1 MFDWK
6 SGDDEWVEEPTAVA
20 AAPSSRFRLKGRG
33 VLALAALALLVL
45 VGLGLA
51 YRQATMQVTA
61 VTHSREE
68 EIRAADRLL
77 VETAVAGDNDL
88 FTAFLSRAPEWADA
102 QIRLQTRGSLFDRPP
117 MGLWLDTRADLFA
130 GEFLSSTQFIFA
142 PDLNSAELRMTMP
155 YVTLDEA
162 GQMQPLLL
170 QRTAVYRLQ
179 NNGWL
184 LAEPDKTFWGDY
196 VHEERPYLDLITPTR
211 DREIATRLA
220 DDLNGWINRI
230 CNDINCPNQFALQLR
245 LSNNPNSLLD
255 IYSPIRFSTT
265 YLGGQQ
271 TTRLSLPAPTL
282 VGLPLDE
289 AGYQVLLRGYA
300 THLARGLLN
309 AYAFEP
315 PALSGLISSPDMDEM
330 LAAWGLFTPWPTG
343 YNPVRAAEPPPI
355 PLPDQ
360 DIVML
365 CQGSRTPNLFRYDAA
380 TETWFDLPL
389 STEGAPGFYLTPV
402 PGGQGVVLVAGPSVR
417 DGLFRVIWLHDG
429 RERLLFTTDVWPYIH
444 AIAELE
450 PGRFLLNYGSDFT
463 DVTDGNGA
471 TRTRYEAVEITAAAC
486 DDETC
491 PIQPFEKWVK
501 PSPDGRYT
509 LIMIPDETKRQIY
522 SVGNATGEEIT
533 TLENASDPVWLDGR
547 TLAYVQSTPSND
559 PQQPFE
565 SSLMTAVIT
574 ENDTVQLKT
583 LLTMDEINASLPDL
597 PPTRQLYIATITPYP
612 ATQPEQ
618 LFLSLFDWQSNV
630 IRNGFLLQYNW
641 QTHEWTAVDNA
652 PANHPWWAIQQ
663 HGRYLSLGLYG
674 LSGYEVHL
682 YDVPNQRW
690 QVFDGGEPRSLVGD
704 PLSWSDDGRWFIVS
718 ESGLVRLVAPE
729 YAYQKLLFHGL
740 DNCVAALFVDR
751 DRREETGP

>member
-6 SGDDEWVEEPTAVA
+6 SGDDEWVEEGTAVT
-20 AAPSSRFRLKGRG
+20 AAPSSRFRLKARG
-33 VLALAALALLVL
+33 VLALLVLALLV
-45 VGLGLA
+45 VSGLLLA
-51 YRQATMQVTA
+51 YRRVETQVTA

-88 FTAFLSRAPEWADA
+88 FTAFLSRSPEWTDA

-130 GEFLSSTQFIFA
+130 GEFLSATQFLFA
-142 PDLNSAELRMTMP
+142 PDLNSAELRMPMP

-170 QRTAVYRLQ
+170 QRTAVYGLQ

-211 DREIATRLA
+211 DREIAARLA
-220 DDLNGWINRI
+220 DDLNDWINRI

-255 IYSPIRFSTT
+255 IYSPIRLSTT

-271 TTRLSLPAPTL
+271 TTRLSLPTPTL

-289 AGYQVLLRGYA
+289 SGYQVLLRGYA
-300 THLARGLLN
+300 THLARALLN

-315 PALSGLISSPDMDEM
+315 PALSGVISNPDINEM
-330 LAAWGLFTPWPTG
+330 LAEWGLFTPWPTG

-365 CQGSRTPNLFRYDAA
+365 CQGSRAPNLFRYDAA
-380 TETWFDLPL
+380 AETWFDLPL
-389 STEGAPGFYLTPV
+389 ATEGAPGYYLIPF
-402 PGGQGVVLVAGPSVR
+402 PGGQGVAMVVGPSVR
-417 DGLFRVIWLHDG
+417 DRLFRVIWLHDG
-429 RERLLFTTDVWPYIH
+429 REHLLFTTTDWPSINFVT
-444 AIAELE
+444 ELE
-450 PGRFLLNYGSDFT
+450 PGRFLLSYGTNFFDE
-463 DVTDGNGA
+463 NGDYL
-471 TRTRYEAVEITAAAC
+471 RSHYDAVEITAAECEDQAC
-486 DDETC
+486 
-491 PIQPFEKWVK
+491 PVQPFTRWVQ

-509 LIMIPDETKRQIY
+509 LIMVPHETQRLIY
-522 SVGNATGEEIT
+522 SVGDAAGEEIAV
-533 TLENASDPVWLDGR
+533 LENAYYSVWLNGR
-547 TLAYVQSTPSND
+547 TLAYLQSIPSSD
-559 PQQPFE
+559 LHQPAE
-565 SSLMTAVIT
+565 NKLMTAVMSGSDSVQI
-574 ENDTVQLKT
+574 ENR
-583 LLTMDEINASLPDL
+583 LTMDMILAALPDL
-597 PPTRQLYIATITPYP
+597 PPTRQLYLAGMTPYP

-630 IRNGFLLQYNW
+630 ARAGFLLQYDW
-641 QTHEWTAVDNA
+641 QKHELSSIDSEFVSASS
-652 PANHPWWAIQQ
+652 WAIAQ
-663 HGRYLSLGLYG
+663 HGPYLTLTVYTDP
-674 LSGYEVHL
+674 GYEVRL
-682 YDVPNQRW
+682 YDVPKQRW
-690 QVFDGGEPRSLVGD
+690 QVHEGERPRFSFGG
-704 PLSWSDDGRWFIVS
+704 PLSWSDDDHWFILP
-718 ESGLVRLVAPE
+718 ESGLVRLIAPE
-729 YAYQKLLFHGL
+729 YEYQKLLFHGL

-751 DRREETGP
+751 ARRDEETGP

>member
-6 SGDDEWVEEPTAVA
+6 SGDDEWVEEGTAVTPV
-20 AAPSSRFRLKGRG
+20 PSSRFRLKGRG
-33 VLALAALALLVL
+33 VLALAALALLVV

-61 VTHSREE
+61 VTNALEQE
-68 EIRAADRLL
+68 VMAADRLL

-88 FTAFLSRAPEWADA
+88 FTAFLSRSPEWADA

-130 GEFLSSTQFIFA
+130 GEFLSSTQFIFS

-211 DREIATRLA
+211 DREIAARLA
-220 DDLNGWINRI
+220 DDLNDWINRI

-330 LAAWGLFTPWPTG
+330 LAAWDLFTPWPTG

-365 CQGSRTPNLFRYDAA
+365 CQGSRAPNLFRYDAA

-389 STEGAPGFYLTPV
+389 TTEGAAGFYLIPF
-402 PGGQGVVLVAGPSVR
+402 PGGQGVAMVVGPSVR

-444 AIAELE
+444 AITELE
-450 PGRFLLNYGSDFT
+450 PGRFLLNYGVDF
-463 DVTDGNGA
+463 TDGNGT
-471 TRTRYEAVEITAAAC
+471 TRTRYEAVEIMAAVC
-486 DDETC
+486 DDESC
-491 PIQPFEKWVK
+491 PVQPFTKWVQ

-509 LIMIPDETKRQIY
+509 LITVPDESQRQIY
-522 SVGNATGEEIT
+522 SVGNATGEEIA
-533 TLENASDPVWLDGR
+533 TLEHAYNPVWLDGR
-547 TLAYVQSTPSND
+547 TLAYVQSIPSGDLNE
-559 PQQPFE
+559 PAE
-565 SSLMTAVIT
+565 TSLTTAVMS
-574 ENDTVQLKT
+574 EDGTVQIEHR
-583 LLTMDEINASLPDL
+583 LTMDHIRAALPGL
-597 PPTRQLYIATITPYP
+597 PSNSQMYIATITPYP
-612 ATQPEQ
+612 TTQPEQ
-618 LFLSLFDWQSNV
+618 LFLSIFDWQGNALQ
-630 IRNGFLLQYNW
+630 RGYLLQYDW
-641 QTHEWTAVDNA
+641 QKHEWAILDNA
-652 PANHPWWAIQQ
+652 PASHPWWAIQQ
-663 HGRYLSLGLYG
+663 HGRYLSLGVYG
-674 LSGYEVHL
+674 LSSYEVHL
-682 YDVPNQRW
+682 YDVPDQRW
-690 QVFDGGEPRSLVGD
+690 QVFDGGEPRFLSGD
-704 PLSWSDDGRWFIVS
+704 LLSWSDDGRWFIVL

-729 YAYQKLLFHGL
+729 YEYQKLLFHGL

-751 DRREETGP
+751 ARRGAETGP

>member
-1 MFDWK
+1 M
-6 SGDDEWVEEPTAVA
+6 EEGTAVTTV
-20 AAPSSRFRLKGRG
+20 PSSRFRFKARG
-33 VLALAALALLVL
+33 LLALAALALLVV
-45 VGLGLA
+45 VGMGLA
-51 YRQATMQVTA
+51 YRQVNVQVTA

-88 FTAFLSRAPEWADA
+88 FTAFLSRSPEWTDA

-130 GEFLSSTQFIFA
+130 GEFLSATQFILA
-142 PDLNSAELRMTMP
+142 PDLNSAELRMAMP

-170 QRTAVYRLQ
+170 QRTAVYRRQ
-179 NNGWL
+179 ANGWL

-211 DREIATRLA
+211 DREIAIRLA
-220 DDLNGWINRI
+220 DDLSDWINRV
-230 CNDINCPNQFALQLR
+230 CNDMNCPNQFALQLR

-255 IYSPIRFSTT
+255 IYSPIRLSTT

-271 TTRLSLPAPTL
+271 TTHLSLPTPTL

-289 AGYQVLLRGYA
+289 SGYQVLLRGYA
-300 THLARGLLN
+300 THLAQVLLN

-315 PALSGLISSPDMDEM
+315 QSPALVGSFIGSPDMDGM

-343 YNPVRAAEPPPI
+343 YNPVRAAKPPPI

-365 CQGSRTPNLFRYDAA
+365 CQGSRAPNLFRYDAA
-380 TETWFDLPL
+380 AETWFDLPL
-389 STEGAPGFYLTPV
+389 ATEGAPGFYLTPF
-402 PGGQGVVLVAGPSVR
+402 PAGQGVVLVAGPSVR

-429 RERLLFTTDVWPYIH
+429 RERLLFITDVWPYIH

-463 DVTDGNGA
+463 DVTDGNG
-471 TRTRYEAVEITAAAC
+471 TMRTRYETVEITAAAC

-491 PIQPFEKWVK
+491 PVQPFTKWVQ

-509 LIMIPDETKRQIY
+509 LITVPDENQRQIY
-522 SVGNATGEEIT
+522 SVGNAAGEKIT
-533 TLENASDPVWLDGR
+533 TLEHAYNPVWLDGR
-547 TLAYVQSTPSND
+547 TLAYVQSIPSND
-559 PQQPFE
+559 LNEPAE
-565 SSLMTAVIT
+565 TSLTTAVMS
-574 ENDTVQLKT
+574 EDGTVQIEHP
-583 LLTMDEINASLPDL
+583 LTIDHIRAALPGL
-597 PPTRQLYIATITPYP
+597 PSNSRVYIATMTPYP

-618 LFLSLFDWQSNV
+618 LFLSIFDWQGNMLQ
-630 IRNGFLLQYNW
+630 RGYLLQYDW
-641 QTHEWTAVDNA
+641 QKHEWAILDNA

-663 HGRYLSLGLYG
+663 HGRYLALAVYG
-674 LSGYEVHL
+674 ISESEVYL
-682 YDVPNQRW
+682 YDIPNQRW
-690 QVFDGGEPRSLVGD
+690 QVYTGGNPGFIFDN
-704 PLSWSDDGRWFIVS
+704 PLPWSDDGRWFIVL
-718 ESGLVRLVAPE
+718 ESGLVRLIAPE
-729 YAYQKLLFHGL
+729 YEYQKLLFHGL

-751 DRREETGP
+751 ARRDVDPGP